1 MSEKREE
8 YPVASLHTFLEE
20 ASKEFQRFRFQ
31 ARVNL
36 IGSIVLLLF
45 LLRFLFFVFG
55 NLGPA
60 PFNPPPFNPGQPPPP
75 MFVPDLFLLL
85 AALAFVIWSLN
96 VWLKQRRFVSRW
108 GERFERLE
116 ALEKRFLPDETS

>member
-1 MSEKREE
+1 
-8 YPVASLHTFLEE
+8 
-20 ASKEFQRFRFQ
+20 
-31 ARVNL
+31 
-36 IGSIVLLLF
+36 
-45 LLRFLFFVFG
+45 
-55 NLGPA
+55 
-60 PFNPPPFNPGQPPPP
+60 